1 MKQLLFLLLFNF
13 VNLYSQNTGIV
24 KGTIESNDGFP
35 VSNLIIKQEKNGIS
49 IKTDEK
55 GEFLIPNFPLGI
67 HTLVLEGIKIKK
79 QTKEIIVKENETCFV
94 KFTLN
99 EEINELKEIII
110 KIKES
115 PNKKKETILSGL
127 EIKPFDLPQSLQ
139 IVGNSTLLQQ
149 QAIRLSDVLKNVNGV
164 YIGSSR
170 GGAQESLWSRG
181 YDMTAN
187 NVFKNGF
194 RTNSGSM
201 PEVATL
207 EKVEVLKGNSALL
220 FGNVTP
226 GGIVNLVTKKPLFK
240 NGGELSYQMGSYSFN
255 KPTIDLYG
263 PISKKVAYRMISTYE
278 KANSFRDIVSR
289 ERFYINPSLL
299 LKSDQSEFILQGD
312 YLKDNWTP
320 DFGTGSIG
328 TTIADIPRNTYLGA
342 TWSNGQTYQSSFSSQ
357 FKHKFNENWKLNIN
371 NAFQNFER
379 SWKGTER
386 IQPIQNGD
394 WNRPLGQYK
403 INEQLITNQ
412 INLSGIYKTEKIKHQ
427 LFAGLDL
434 DNSIA
439 DAYTY
444 VFNPFF
450 YDTINIYNLNLYPQN
465 TNIPEATNTKI
476 VKTTTNNFG
485 VYFQDLI
492 SIQEKIKI
500 LAGIRWSWQEA
511 QAENNNLISNSI
523 TTDDKRL
530 SSAFS
535 PKIGIVYQPNNNTS
549 IFSSYSN
556 SFSPN
561 IGVTIYNETLK
572 PSIIDQYEIGIK
584 KDYFKGLLS
593 TNFTLY
599 KIVNSNLAQT
609 AELNLNGTPNTNSN
623 IKTLNGE
630 TTSQGLEIDISSS
643 PIEGLLILAGYSYND
658 MKFTKSNGAFG
669 SFVEGER
676 LTRTPSNTA
685 NLSAFYTINKGK
697 LSGISLGIIGNYIG
711 DRLGGWNNTYGQ
723 TISDRRIPINGYS
736 TFDLSLGYKW
746 RSFSIL
752 SKVANIANVLNYTV
766 HENYSMNPIA
776 PRQIITTINYKF

>member
-1 MKQLLFLLLFNF
+1 MNKLLFLLLFTF
-13 VNLYSQNTGIV
+13 INLQAQNTGIV
-24 KGTIESNDGFP
+24 NGKIESTDGFP
-35 VSNLIIKQEKNGIS
+35 VSNLTIKQEKKGIS

-67 HTLVLEGIKIKK
+67 HTLVLEGEKIKK
-79 QTKEIIVKENETCFV
+79 QTKEIVVKENETYFV

-110 KIKES
+110 KIKDS
-115 PNKKKETILSGL
+115 PNKKKETIISGL
-127 EIKPFDLPQSLQ
+127 EIKSFDLPQSIQ

-149 QAIRLSDVLKNVNGV
+149 QTIRLSEVLKNVNGV

-181 YDMTAN
+181 YDMTAT

-194 RTNSGSM
+194 RTNSGAM

-207 EKVEVLKGNSALL
+207 EKVEVLKGGSALL

-240 NGGELSYQMGSYSFN
+240 NGGEISYQIGSYAFN
-255 KPTIDLYG
+255 KPSLDLYG
-263 PISKKVAYRMISTYE
+263 PISKKLAYRMISTYE
-278 KANSFRDIVSR
+278 KANSFRDIVTR
-289 ERFYINPSLL
+289 DRFYINPSLL
-299 LKSDQSEFILQGD
+299 LKSENSEFIVQGD
-312 YLKDNWTP
+312 YLKDYWTP

-357 FKHKFNENWKLNIN
+357 FKHKFNSNWKLNIN
-371 NAFQNFER
+371 SAFQNFER

-386 IQPIQNGD
+386 IQPLENGD

-403 INEQLITNQ
+403 IKEQLIANQ
-412 INLSGIYKTEKIKHQ
+412 INFSGTYKTEKIKHQ
-427 LFAGLDL
+427 LFTGLDI

-465 TNIPEATNTKI
+465 TFIPEATNTRI
-476 VKTTTNNFG
+476 VQTTTNNFG
-485 VYFQDLI
+485 IYFQDLI
-492 SIQEKIKI
+492 SIKEKIKI

-523 TTDDKRL
+523 TTDEKRI
-530 SSAFS
+530 SSALS
-535 PKIGIVYQPNNNTS
+535 PKIGIVYQPTNNTS
-549 IFSSYSN
+549 IFTSYSN

-561 IGVTIYNETLK
+561 AGVTINNETLK

-584 KDYFKGLLS
+584 KDFFKGLLS
-593 TNFTLY
+593 TNITFYT
-599 KIVNSNLAQT
+599 IINNNLAQT
-609 AELNLNGTPNTNSN
+609 AELNLDGTPNTNSN

-630 TTSQGLEIDISSS
+630 TTSKGLEIDISSS
-643 PIEGLLILAGYSYND
+643 PIEGLTILAGYSYND

-676 LTRTPSNTA
+676 LTRTPYNTA
-685 NLSAFYTINKGK
+685 NFSAFYTINYGK
-697 LSGISLGIIGNYIG
+697 LSGISLGVIGNFIG
-711 DRLGGWNNTYGQ
+711 NSLGGWNNTYGQ
-723 TISDRRIPINGYS
+723 TMPNRLIPINGYA

-746 RSFSIL
+746 KSISIL
-752 SKVANIANVLNYTV
+752 SKLSNIGNVLNYTV

-776 PRQIITTINYKF
+776 PRQIMTTINYKF

>member
-1 MKQLLFLLLFNF
+1 MNKLLFLLLFSFINF
-13 VNLYSQNTGIV
+13 YGQNTGIV
-24 KGTIESNDGFP
+24 KGKIESTDGFP
-35 VSNLIIKQEKNGIS
+35 VSNLMIKQEKSGIS
-49 IKTDEK
+49 IKTDEN
-55 GEFLIPNFPLGI
+55 GEFSIPNFPLGI
-67 HTLVLEGIKIKK
+67 NTIVLEGVKIKK
-79 QTKEIIVKENETCFV
+79 QTKEIIVRENETCFV

-99 EEINELKEIII
+99 EGINELKEVII
-110 KIKES
+110 KIKNS
-115 PNKKKETILSGL
+115 PNKKKEIILSGL

-139 IVGNSTLLQQ
+139 IVGNLTLFQQ
-149 QAIRLSDVLKNVNGV
+149 QTIRLSDVLKNVNGV

-181 YDMTAN
+181 YDMTTN
-187 NVFKNGF
+187 NLFKNGF

-207 EKVEVLKGNSALL
+207 EKVEVLKGGSALL

-240 NGGELSYQMGSYSFN
+240 NGGEISYQIGSYSFN

-263 PISKKVAYRMISTYE
+263 PFSKKVAYRLITTYE
-278 KANSFRDIVSR
+278 KANSFRDIVTR

-328 TTIADIPRNTYLGA
+328 RTIADIPRNTYLGA
-342 TWSNGQTYQSSFSSQ
+342 TWSKGQTLQSSFSGQ
-357 FKHKFNENWKLNIN
+357 FKYKFNENWKLNIN
-371 NAFQNFER
+371 SAFQNFER
-379 SWKGTER
+379 SWQGTER
-386 IQPIQNGD
+386 IQPIQNGN

-403 INEQLITNQ
+403 ITEQLITNQ
-412 INLSGIYKTEKIKHQ
+412 INLSGTYKTEKIKHQ
-427 LFAGLDL
+427 LFTGLDF
-434 DNSIA
+434 DNSLA
-439 DAYTY
+439 DAYTF
-444 VFNPFF
+444 VFNPLF

-465 TNIPEATNTKI
+465 TFIPEAINTKI

-485 VYFQDLI
+485 IYFQDLI

-500 LAGIRWSWQEA
+500 LAGIRWSWLAA

-523 TTDDKRL
+523 TKDNKQI

-535 PKIGIVYQPNNNTS
+535 PKIGIVYQPTNNTS
-549 IFSSYSN
+549 IFTSYSN
-556 SFSPN
+556 SFTPN
-561 IGVTIYNETLK
+561 TGVTIYNETLK

-584 KDYFKGLLS
+584 KDCFKGLLS
-593 TNFTLY
+593 TNITFYT
-599 KIVNSNLAQT
+599 IINTNLAQT
-609 AELNLNGTPNTNSN
+609 AELNLDGTPNTNSN

-630 TTSQGLEIDISSS
+630 TTSKGLEIDISSS
-643 PIEGLLILAGYSYND
+643 PIQGLTIFAGYSYNE

-669 SFVEGER
+669 SFIEGER

-685 NLSAFYTINKGK
+685 NFSAFYTINNGK
-697 LSGISLGIIGNYIG
+697 LNGVSFGVIGNYIG
-711 DRLGGWNNTYGQ
+711 ERLGGWNNTYGQ
-723 TISDRRIPINGYS
+723 TMSDRRIPINGFS

-746 RSFSIL
+746 NSFSIL
-752 SKVANIANVLNYTV
+752 SKLSNIGNVLNYTV

-776 PRQIITTINYKF
+776 PRQIMTTINYKF

>member
-1 MKQLLFLLLFNF
+1 MNKLLFLLLFSYINTF
-13 VNLYSQNTGIV
+13 GQNTGIV
-24 KGTIESNDGFP
+24 KGKIESTDGFP
-35 VSNLIIKQEKNGIS
+35 VSNLTIKQEKKGIS

-55 GEFLIPNFPLGI
+55 GEFIIPNFPLGI
-67 HTLVLEGIKIKK
+67 HTLVLEGEKIKK
-79 QTKEIIVKENETCFV
+79 QTKEIVVKENETYFV

-110 KIKES
+110 KIKDS

-127 EIKPFDLPQSLQ
+127 EIKSFDLPQSLQ

-149 QAIRLSDVLKNVNGV
+149 QTIRLSEVLKNVNGV

-170 GGAQESLWSRG
+170 GGAQEAIWSRG
-181 YDMTAN
+181 YDMTAT

-194 RTNSGSM
+194 RTNGGAM

-207 EKVEVLKGNSALL
+207 EKVEVLKGGSALL

-240 NGGELSYQMGSYSFN
+240 NGGEISYQIGSYAFN
-255 KPTIDLYG
+255 KPSLDLYG
-263 PISKKVAYRMISTYE
+263 PISKKLAYRMISTFE
-278 KANSFRDIVSR
+278 KANSFRDIVTR
-289 ERFYINPSLL
+289 DRFYINPSLL
-299 LKSDQSEFILQGD
+299 LKSENSEFIVQGD
-312 YLKDNWTP
+312 YLKDYWTP

-342 TWSNGQTYQSSFSSQ
+342 TWSNGQTYQSSLSSQ
-357 FKHKFNENWKLNIN
+357 FKHKFNSNWKLNIN
-371 NAFQNFER
+371 SAFQNFER

-386 IQPIQNGD
+386 IQPLENGD

-403 INEQLITNQ
+403 IKEQLIANQ
-412 INLSGIYKTEKIKHQ
+412 INFSGTYKTEKIKHQ
-427 LFAGLDL
+427 LFTGLDL

-465 TNIPEATNTKI
+465 TFIPEATNTRI
-476 VKTTTNNFG
+476 VQTTTNNFG
-485 VYFQDLI
+485 IYFQDLI
-492 SIQEKIKI
+492 SIKEKIKI

-523 TTDDKRL
+523 TTDEKRI
-530 SSAFS
+530 SSALS
-535 PKIGIVYQPNNNTS
+535 PKIGIVYQPTNNTS
-549 IFSSYSN
+549 VFTSYSN

-561 IGVTIYNETLK
+561 AGVTINNETLK

-584 KDYFKGLLS
+584 KDCFKGLLS
-593 TNFTLY
+593 TNITFYT
-599 KIVNSNLAQT
+599 IINNNLAQT
-609 AELNLNGTPNTNSN
+609 AELNLDGTPNTNSN

-630 TTSQGLEIDISSS
+630 TTSKGLEIDISSS
-643 PIEGLLILAGYSYND
+643 PIEGLTILAGYSYND

-676 LTRTPSNTA
+676 LTRTPYNTA
-685 NLSAFYTINKGK
+685 NFSAFYTINYGK
-697 LSGISLGIIGNYIG
+697 LSGISLGVIENYIG
-711 DRLGGWNNTYGQ
+711 NSLGGWNNTYGQ
-723 TISDRRIPINGYS
+723 TMPDRLIPINGYA

-746 RSFSIL
+746 KSISIL
-752 SKVANIANVLNYTV
+752 SKLSNIGNVLNYTV

-776 PRQIITTINYKF
+776 PRQIMTTINYKF

>member
-13 VNLYSQNTGIV
+13 INLYGQNTGIV
-24 KGTIESNDGFP
+24 KGKIESTDGFP
-35 VSNLIIKQEKNGIS
+35 VSNLIIKQEKNGIA
-49 IKTDEK
+49 IKTNEK
-55 GEFLIPNFPLGI
+55 GEFTIPNFPFGL
-67 HTLVLEGIKIKK
+67 HTLVLEGEKIKK
-79 QTKEIIVKENETCFV
+79 QTKEILVKENETYFV

-99 EEINELKEIII
+99 EAINELKEIII
-110 KIKES
+110 KIKDS

-139 IVGNSTLLQQ
+139 ILGNSTLLQQ
-149 QAIRLSDVLKNVNGV
+149 QTLRLSDVLKNVNGV

-181 YDMTAN
+181 YDMTTN
-187 NVFKNGF
+187 NLFKNGF
-194 RTNSGSM
+194 RTNAGSM

-207 EKVEVLKGNSALL
+207 EKVEILKGGSALL

-226 GGIVNLVTKKPLFK
+226 GGIVNMVTKKPLFK

-263 PISKKVAYRMISTYE
+263 PFSKKVAYRFITTYE

-299 LKSDQSEFILQGD
+299 LKSVKSEFILQGD

-357 FKHKFNENWKLNIN
+357 FKHQLNENWKLNIN
-371 NAFQNFER
+371 TAFQNFER
-379 SWKGTER
+379 SWQGTER

-394 WNRPLGQYK
+394 WNRPLGKYK
-403 INEQLITNQ
+403 IKEQLITNQ
-412 INLSGIYKTEKIKHQ
+412 INLSGTHKTEKIKHQ
-427 LFAGLDL
+427 LFTGLDL
-434 DNSIA
+434 DNSIS
-439 DAYTY
+439 DVYTF
-444 VFNPFF
+444 VFNPLN
-450 YDTINIYNLNLYPQN
+450 YDIINIYNLDLYPQN
-465 TNIPEATNTKI
+465 TVIPEATNTKI

-485 VYFQDLI
+485 IYFQDLI

-500 LAGIRWSWQEA
+500 LAGVRWSWQEA

-523 TTDDKRL
+523 STDAKRI

-535 PKIGIVYQPNNNTS
+535 PKIGVVYQPCNNTS
-549 IFSSYSN
+549 IFTSYSN
-556 SFSPN
+556 SFTPN
-561 IGVTIYNETLK
+561 TGVTINNETLK
-572 PSIIDQYEIGIK
+572 PSIIDQYEIGFK

-593 TNFTLY
+593 TNLTLY
-599 KIVNSNLAQT
+599 TIINSNLAQT
-609 AELNLNGTPNTNSN
+609 AELNLDGTPNTNSN

-630 TTSQGLEIDISSS
+630 TTSQGLEIDISSN
-643 PIEGLLILAGYSYND
+643 PMEGLTILAGYSYNE

-669 SFVEGER
+669 SFIEGER
-676 LTRTPSNTA
+676 LTRTPTNTA
-685 NLSAFYTINKGK
+685 NFSAFYTFNKGK
-697 LSGISLGIIGNYIG
+697 LNGVSLGVIGNYIG

-723 TISDRRIPINGYS
+723 TIPDRRIPINGFT

-746 RSFSIL
+746 KSVSIL
-752 SKVANIANVLNYTV
+752 SKLSNVSNVLNYTV

-776 PRQIITTINYKF
+776 PRQIMTTINYKF

>member
-1 MKQLLFLLLFNF
+1 MNKLLFLLLFSYINTF
-13 VNLYSQNTGIV
+13 GQNTGIV
-24 KGTIESNDGFP
+24 KGKIESTDGFP
-35 VSNLIIKQEKNGIS
+35 VSNLTIKQEKKGIS

-55 GEFLIPNFPLGI
+55 GEFIIQNFPLGI
-67 HTLVLEGIKIKK
+67 HTLVLEGEKIKK
-79 QTKEIIVKENETCFV
+79 QTKEIVVKENETYFV

-110 KIKES
+110 KIKDS

-127 EIKPFDLPQSLQ
+127 EIKSFDLPQSLQ

-149 QAIRLSDVLKNVNGV
+149 QTIRLSEVLKNVNGV

-170 GGAQESLWSRG
+170 GGAQEAIWSRG
-181 YDMTAN
+181 YDMTAT

-194 RTNSGSM
+194 RTNGGAM

-207 EKVEVLKGNSALL
+207 EKVEVLKGGSALL

-240 NGGELSYQMGSYSFN
+240 NGGEISYQIGSYAFN
-255 KPTIDLYG
+255 KPSLDLYG
-263 PISKKVAYRMISTYE
+263 PISKKLAYRMISTFE
-278 KANSFRDIVSR
+278 KANSFRDIVTR
-289 ERFYINPSLL
+289 DRFYINPSLL
-299 LKSDQSEFILQGD
+299 LKSENSEFIVQGD
-312 YLKDNWTP
+312 YLKDYWTP

-342 TWSNGQTYQSSFSSQ
+342 TWSNGQTYQSSLSSQ
-357 FKHKFNENWKLNIN
+357 FKHKFNSNWKLNIN
-371 NAFQNFER
+371 SAFQNFER

-386 IQPIQNGD
+386 IQPLENGD

-403 INEQLITNQ
+403 IKEQLIANQ
-412 INLSGIYKTEKIKHQ
+412 INFSGTYKTEKIKHQ
-427 LFAGLDL
+427 LFTGLDL

-450 YDTINIYNLNLYPQN
+450 YDTINIYNLNLYTQN
-465 TNIPEATNTKI
+465 TFIPEATNTRI
-476 VKTTTNNFG
+476 VQTTTNNFG
-485 VYFQDLI
+485 IYFQDLI
-492 SIQEKIKI
+492 SIKEKIKI

-523 TTDDKRL
+523 TTDEKRI
-530 SSAFS
+530 SSALS
-535 PKIGIVYQPNNNTS
+535 PKIGIVYQPTNNTS
-549 IFSSYSN
+549 VFTSYSN

-561 IGVTIYNETLK
+561 AGVTINNETLK

-584 KDYFKGLLS
+584 KDCFKGLLS
-593 TNFTLY
+593 TNITFYT
-599 KIVNSNLAQT
+599 IINNNLAQT
-609 AELNLNGTPNTNSN
+609 AELNLDGTPNTNSN

-630 TTSQGLEIDISSS
+630 TTSKGLEIDISSS
-643 PIEGLLILAGYSYND
+643 PIEGLTILAGYSYND

-676 LTRTPSNTA
+676 LTRTPYNTA
-685 NLSAFYTINKGK
+685 NFSAFYTINYGK
-697 LSGISLGIIGNYIG
+697 LSGISLGVIGNYIG
-711 DRLGGWNNTYGQ
+711 NSLGGWNNTYGQ
-723 TISDRRIPINGYS
+723 TMPDRLIPINGYA

-746 RSFSIL
+746 KSISIL
-752 SKVANIANVLNYTV
+752 SKLSNIGNVLNYTV

-776 PRQIITTINYKF
+776 PRQIMTTINYKF

>member
-1 MKQLLFLLLFNF
+1 MKKLLFLLLFNF
-13 VNLYSQNTGIV
+13 INLYGQNIGIV
-24 KGTIESNDGFP
+24 KGVIESNDGFP
-35 VSNLIIKQEKNGIS
+35 VSNLLIKQEKNGIS
-49 IKTDEK
+49 IKTNEK
-55 GEFLIPNFPLGI
+55 GEFSIPNFPLGI
-67 HTLVLEGIKIKK
+67 HTLVLEGVKIKK
-79 QTKEIIVKENETCFV
+79 QTKEIIVRENETCFV

-139 IVGNSTLLQQ
+139 ILGNSTLLQQ
-149 QAIRLSDVLKNVNGV
+149 QTIRLSDVLKNVNGV

-226 GGIVNLVTKKPLFK
+226 GGIVNLVTKKPIFK
-240 NGGELSYQMGSYSFN
+240 NGGEIFYQMGSYSFN
-255 KPTIDLYG
+255 KPTLDLYG
-263 PISKKVAYRMISTYE
+263 PISKKVAYRMITTYE

-328 TTIADIPRNTYLGA
+328 TTISDIPRNTYLGA

-412 INLSGIYKTEKIKHQ
+412 INLSGTYKTEKIKHQ
-427 LFAGLDL
+427 LFTGLDF

-439 DAYTY
+439 DVYTY
-444 VFNPFF
+444 VFNPLF
-450 YDTINIYNLNLYPQN
+450 YDSINIYNLNLYPQN
-465 TNIPEATNTKI
+465 TLIPEAINTKI

-500 LAGIRWSWQEA
+500 LVGIRWSWQEA
-511 QAENNNLISNSI
+511 LAENNNLISNSI
-523 TTDDKRL
+523 TTDDKRI

-535 PKIGIVYQPNNNTS
+535 PKIGIVYQPTNNTS

-561 IGVTIYNETLK
+561 TGVTIYNETLK

-609 AELNLNGTPNTNSN
+609 AELNSNGTPNTNSN

-643 PIEGLLILAGYSYND
+643 PIEGLTILAGYSYND
-658 MKFTKSNGAFG
+658 MRFTKSNGAFG
-669 SFVEGER
+669 SFIEGER
-676 LTRTPSNTA
+676 LTRTPFNTA
-685 NLSAFYTINKGK
+685 NFSAFYNFNNGK

-711 DRLGGWNNTYGQ
+711 ERLGGWNNTYGQ
-723 TISDRRIPINGYS
+723 TLPDRRILINGFT

-746 RSFSIL
+746 KSFSIL
-752 SKVANIANVLNYTV
+752 SKLSNIANVLNYTV

-776 PRQIITTINYKF
+776 PRQIMTTINYKF

>member
-1 MKQLLFLLLFNF
+1 MKQILFLLIFNF
-13 VNLYSQNTGIV
+13 INLYGQNTGTV

-35 VSNLIIKQEKNGIS
+35 VSNLSIKQEKNGIS

-55 GEFLIPNFPLGI
+55 GEFSISNFPLGI

-79 QTKEIIVKENETCFV
+79 QTKEIIVRENETCFV

-127 EIKPFDLPQSLQ
+127 EIKPFDLPQSIQ
-139 IVGNSTLLQQ
+139 ILGNSTLLQQ
-149 QAIRLSDVLKNVNGV
+149 QTIRLSEVLKNVNGV

-226 GGIVNLVTKKPLFK
+226 GGIVNLVTKKPIFK
-240 NGGELSYQMGSYSFN
+240 SGGEISYQMGSYSFN

-263 PISKKVAYRMISTYE
+263 PLSKKLAYRMITTYE

-299 LKSDQSEFILQGD
+299 LKSDQSEFIIQGD

-328 TTIADIPRNTYLGA
+328 TTISDIPRNTYLGA

-412 INLSGIYKTEKIKHQ
+412 INLSGTYKTEKIKHQ
-427 LFAGLDL
+427 LFSGLDF

-439 DAYTY
+439 EVYTF
-444 VFNPFF
+444 VFNPLF
-450 YDTINIYNLNLYPQN
+450 YDTINIYNLNLYPEN
-465 TNIPEATNTKI
+465 TFIPSAINTKI
-476 VKTTTNNFG
+476 VETITNNFG

-511 QAENNNLISNSI
+511 HAENNNLISNSVI
-523 TTDDKRL
+523 TDEKRI

-549 IFSSYSN
+549 IFTSYSN
-556 SFSPN
+556 SFTPN
-561 IGVTIYNETLK
+561 NGITINNETLK

-593 TNFTLY
+593 TNITLY
-599 KIVNSNLAQT
+599 TIINSNLAQT
-609 AELNLNGTPNTNSN
+609 AELNLDGTPNTNSN

-630 TTSQGLEIDISSS
+630 TTSQGLEIDISSN
-643 PIEGLLILAGYSYND
+643 PMQGLTILAGYSYND

-669 SFVEGER
+669 SFIEGER
-676 LTRTPSNTA
+676 LTRTPFNTA
-685 NLSAFYTINKGK
+685 NFSAFYIFNNGK
-697 LSGISLGIIGNYIG
+697 LNGISLGIIGNYIG

-723 TISDRRIPINGYS
+723 TMSDRRIPINGFT

-746 RSFSIL
+746 KSFSIL
-752 SKVANIANVLNYTV
+752 SKLSNIANVLNYTV

-776 PRQIITTINYKF
+776 PRQIMTTINYKF

>member
-1 MKQLLFLLLFNF
+1 MKQILFLLIFNF
-13 VNLYSQNTGIV
+13 INLYGQNTGTV

-35 VSNLIIKQEKNGIS
+35 VSNLSIKQEKNGIS

-55 GEFLIPNFPLGI
+55 GEFSISNFPLGI

-79 QTKEIIVKENETCFV
+79 QTKEIIVRENETCFV

-127 EIKPFDLPQSLQ
+127 EIKPFDLPQSIQ
-139 IVGNSTLLQQ
+139 ILGNSTLLQQ
-149 QAIRLSDVLKNVNGV
+149 QTIRLSEVLKNVNGV

-240 NGGELSYQMGSYSFN
+240 RGGEISYQMGSYSFN
-255 KPTIDLYG
+255 KPIIDLYG
-263 PISKKVAYRMISTYE
+263 PLSKKLAYRMITTYE

-328 TTIADIPRNTYLGA
+328 TTISDIPRNTYLGA

-412 INLSGIYKTEKIKHQ
+412 INLSGTYKTEKIKHQ
-427 LFAGLDL
+427 LFTGLDF
-434 DNSIA
+434 DNSVA

-450 YDTINIYNLNLYPQN
+450 YDTINIYNLNLYAQN
-465 TNIPEATNTKI
+465 TNIPEAINTKI

-511 QAENNNLISNSI
+511 QTENNNLISNSI
-523 TTDDKRL
+523 TTDDKRI

-535 PKIGIVYQPNNNTS
+535 PKIGIVYQPTNNTS

-561 IGVTIYNETLK
+561 TGVTIYNETLK

-609 AELNLNGTPNTNSN
+609 AELNSNGTPNTNSN

-643 PIEGLLILAGYSYND
+643 PIEGLTILAGYSYND
-658 MKFTKSNGAFG
+658 MRFTKSNGAFG
-669 SFVEGER
+669 SFIEGER
-676 LTRTPSNTA
+676 LTRTPFNTA
-685 NLSAFYTINKGK
+685 NFSAFYNFNNGK

-711 DRLGGWNNTYGQ
+711 ERLGGWNNTYGQ
-723 TISDRRIPINGYS
+723 TLPDRRILINGFT

-746 RSFSIL
+746 KSFSIL
-752 SKVANIANVLNYTV
+752 SKLSNIANVLNYTV

-776 PRQIITTINYKF
+776 PRQIMTTINYKF

>member
-1 MKQLLFLLLFNF
+1 MKKYLILLLLNF
-13 VNLYSQNTGIV
+13 LNFYGQNTGIV
-24 KGTIESNDGFP
+24 KGKIESTDGFP

-55 GEFLIPNFPLGI
+55 GEFYIPKFPSGT
-67 HTLVLEGIKIKK
+67 HTLVLEGEKIKK
-79 QTKEIIVKENETCFV
+79 QTKEILIKENETCFV

-99 EEINELKEIII
+99 EGINELEEIII
-110 KIKES
+110 KIKDS

-139 IVGNSTLLQQ
+139 IVGNSTLVQQ
-149 QAIRLSDVLKNVNGV
+149 QTIRLSEVLKNVNGV

-170 GGAQESLWSRG
+170 GGAQEAIWSRG
-181 YDMTAN
+181 YDLTAT

-194 RTNSGSM
+194 RTNGGSM

-207 EKVEVLKGNSALL
+207 EKVEVLKGGAALL
-220 FGNVTP
+220 FGNVAP
-226 GGIVNLVTKKPLFK
+226 GGIVNLVTKKPHFK
-240 NGGELSYQMGSYSFN
+240 NGGEISYQIGSYSFN

-263 PISKKVAYRMISTYE
+263 PFSKNFAYRLISTYE
-278 KANSFRDIVSR
+278 KANSFRDIVTR
-289 ERFYINPSLL
+289 ERFYINPSIV
-299 LKSDQSEFILQGD
+299 LKSKKSEYLLQGD

-328 TTIADIPRNTYLGA
+328 TTIANIPRNTYLGA
-342 TWSNGQTYQSSFSSQ
+342 TWSNGQTNQSSFSSQ
-357 FKHKFNENWKLNIN
+357 FKHKLNENWKLNIN
-371 NAFQNFER
+371 NSFQNFER

-386 IQPIQNGD
+386 IQPIESGD

-403 INEQLITNQ
+403 IKERLIANQ

-427 LFAGLDL
+427 LFTGLDL

-450 YDTINIYNLNLYPQN
+450 YDTINIYNLNIYQQN
-465 TNIPEATNTKI
+465 TFIPEATNTRI
-476 VKTTTNNFG
+476 VQTTTNNFG
-485 VYFQDLI
+485 IYFQDLI
-492 SIQEKIKI
+492 SIKEKIKI

-511 QAENNNLISNSI
+511 QAENNNLISYNI
-523 TTDDKRL
+523 TSDPKRT

-535 PKIGIVYQPNNNTS
+535 PKIGFVYQPTNNTS
-549 IFSSYSN
+549 IFTSYSN
-556 SFSPN
+556 SFTPN
-561 IGVTIYNETLK
+561 SGVTIYNETLK

-584 KDYFKGLLS
+584 KDCFKGLLS
-593 TNFTLY
+593 TNITLY
-599 KIVNSNLAQT
+599 TIINSNLAQT
-609 AELNLNGTPNTNSN
+609 AELNLDGTPNTNSN

-630 TTSQGLEIDISSS
+630 TTSKGFEIDITSS
-643 PIEGLLILAGYSYND
+643 PIKELTILAGYSYNE

-669 SFVEGER
+669 SFVQGER
-676 LTRTPSNTA
+676 LTRTPTNTA
-685 NLSAFYTINKGK
+685 NFSAFYTISNGK
-697 LSGISLGIIGNYIG
+697 LNGISIGVIGNYIG
-711 DRLGGWNNTYGQ
+711 ERLGGWNNTYGQ
-723 TISDRRIPINGYS
+723 TMPDRRIPIDGFS

-746 RSFSIL
+746 KSFSIL
-752 SKVANIANVLNYTV
+752 SKLSNIANVLNYTV

-776 PRQIITTINYKF
+776 PRQIMTTINYKF

>member
-13 VNLYSQNTGIV
+13 ISLYSQNTGIV
-24 KGTIESNDGFP
+24 KGKIESTDGFP
-35 VSNLIIKQEKNGIS
+35 VSNLSIKQEKNGIS

-55 GEFLIPNFPLGI
+55 GEFLISNFPLGI

-79 QTKEIIVKENETCFV
+79 QTKEIIVRENETCFV

-149 QAIRLSDVLKNVNGV
+149 QTIRLSDVLKNVNGV

-312 YLKDNWTP
+312 YLKDNWIP

-328 TTIADIPRNTYLGA
+328 TTIADIPLNTYLGA

-500 LAGIRWSWQEA
+500 LSGIRWSWQEA
-511 QAENNNLISNSI
+511 LAENNNLISNSI

-561 IGVTIYNETLK
+561 TGVTIYNETLK

-593 TNFTLY
+593 TNLTLY

-643 PIEGLLILAGYSYND
+643 PIEGLSILAGYSYND

-697 LSGISLGIIGNYIG
+697 LNGISLGIIGNYIG

-723 TISDRRIPINGYS
+723 TMSDRRIPINGYS

>member
-1 MKQLLFLLLFNF
+1 MKKLLFLLLFNF
-13 VNLYSQNTGIV
+13 INLYGQNTGIV
-24 KGTIESNDGFP
+24 KGKIESTDGFP
-35 VSNLIIKQEKNGIS
+35 VADLIIKQEKKGIM

-55 GEFLIPNFPLGI
+55 GEFMIPNFPLGI
-67 HTLVLEGIKIKK
+67 HTLVLEGEKIKK
-79 QTKEIIVKENETCFV
+79 QTKEILVKENETYFV

-99 EEINELKEIII
+99 EEINELKEVII

-115 PNKKKETILSGL
+115 PNRKKETILSGL
-127 EIKPFDLPQSLQ
+127 EIKPFDLPQSVQ
-139 IVGNSTLLQQ
+139 ILGNSTLLQQ
-149 QAIRLSDVLKNVNGV
+149 QTIRLSEVLKNVNGV
-164 YIGSSR
+164 YVGSSR

-207 EKVEVLKGNSALL
+207 EKVEVLKGGSALL

-226 GGIVNLVTKKPLFK
+226 GGIINLVTKKPIFK
-240 NGGELSYQMGSYSFN
+240 NGGEISYQTGSYSFN

-263 PISKKVAYRMISTYE
+263 PISKKIAYRMISTYE
-278 KANSFRDIVSR
+278 KANSFRDVVTR
-289 ERFYINPSLL
+289 ERFYINPSIL
-299 LKSDQSEFILQGD
+299 LKSIKSEFTLQGD

-328 TTIADIPRNTYLGA
+328 KTIADIPRNTYLGA
-342 TWSNGQTYQSSFSSQ
+342 TWSNGQTFQTNFSSQ
-357 FKHKFNENWKLNIN
+357 FKHKLNSNWKLNIN
-371 NAFQNFER
+371 TAFQNFER

-386 IQPIQNGD
+386 IQPTENGD

-403 INEQLITNQ
+403 IKEQLIANQ
-412 INLSGIYKTEKIKHQ
+412 INFSGTYKTEKIKHQ
-427 LFAGLDL
+427 LFTGLDI

-450 YDTINIYNLNLYPQN
+450 NDTINIYNLNLYPQN
-465 TNIPEATNTKI
+465 TLIPEATNTRI
-476 VKTTTNNFG
+476 VQTTTNNFG
-485 VYFQDLI
+485 IYIQDLI
-492 SIQEKIKI
+492 SIKEKIKI

-523 TTDDKRL
+523 SKDDKRISRAL
-530 SSAFS
+530 S
-535 PKIGIVYQPNNNTS
+535 PKIGIVYQPTNNTS

-556 SFSPN
+556 SFTPN
-561 IGVTIYNETLK
+561 TGVTIYNETLK
-572 PSIIDQYEIGIK
+572 PSIIDQYEIGLK
-584 KDYFKGLLS
+584 KDCFKGLIS
-593 TNFTLY
+593 TNITFYT
-599 KIVNSNLAQT
+599 IINNNLAQT
-609 AELNLNGTPNTNSN
+609 AELNLDGTPNTNSN

-630 TTSQGLEIDISSS
+630 TTSKGLEIDISSS
-643 PIEGLLILAGYSYND
+643 PIEGLTILAGYSYND

-676 LTRTPSNTA
+676 LTRTPYNTA
-685 NLSAFYTINKGK
+685 NFSAFYTINYGK
-697 LSGISLGIIGNYIG
+697 LSGISIGVIGNYIG
-711 DRLGGWNNTYGQ
+711 ERLGGWNNTYGQ
-723 TISDRRIPINGYS
+723 TMPDRLIPINGYA

-746 RSFSIL
+746 KSFSIL
-752 SKVANIANVLNYTV
+752 SKLSNVGNVLNYTV

-776 PRQIITTINYKF
+776 PRQIMTTINYKF

>member
-127 EIKPFDLPQSLQ
+127 EIKPFDLPQSIQ

-149 QAIRLSDVLKNVNGV
+149 QTIRLSDVLKNVNGV

-299 LKSDQSEFILQGD
+299 LKSDQSEFILQCD

-523 TTDDKRL
+523 ITDDKRL

-561 IGVTIYNETLK
+561 TGVTIYNETLK

-609 AELNLNGTPNTNSN
+609 AELNSNGTPNTNSN
-623 IKTLNGE
+623 IKTINGE

-643 PIEGLLILAGYSYND
+643 PIEGLSILAGYSYND

-723 TISDRRIPINGYS
+723 TTSDRRIPINGYS

>member
-13 VNLYSQNTGIV
+13 ISLFGQNTGIV
-24 KGTIESNDGFP
+24 KGKIESTDGFP

-55 GEFLIPNFPLGI
+55 GEFLIPDFPLGI

-149 QAIRLSDVLKNVNGV
+149 QTIRLSDVLKNVNGV

-561 IGVTIYNETLK
+561 TGVTIYNETLK

-643 PIEGLLILAGYSYND
+643 PIEGLSILAGYSYND

-697 LSGISLGIIGNYIG
+697 LNGISLGIIGNYIG

-776 PRQIITTINYKF
+776 PRQIMTTINYKF

>member
-1 MKQLLFLLLFNF
+1 MRNLLFLLLFNF
-13 VNLYSQNTGIV
+13 IHLYGQNTGIV
-24 KGTIESNDGFP
+24 KGKIESTDGFP

-49 IKTDEK
+49 IKTDAK
-55 GEFLIPNFPLGI
+55 GEFSIPNFPLGI
-67 HTLVLEGIKIKK
+67 HTLVLEGDKIKK
-79 QTKEIIVKENETCFV
+79 QTKEILVKENETCFV

-110 KIKES
+110 KIKDS
-115 PNKKKETILSGL
+115 PNKKRETLFSGL

-139 IVGNSTLLQQ
+139 IVGNSTLVQQ
-149 QAIRLSDVLKNVNGV
+149 QTIRLSEVLKNVNGV

-194 RTNSGSM
+194 RTNGGAM

-220 FGNVTP
+220 FGNITP
-226 GGIVNLVTKKPLFK
+226 GGIINLVTKKPLFK
-240 NGGELSYQMGSYSFN
+240 NGGEISYQMGSYSFN
-255 KPTIDLYG
+255 KPTLDFYG
-263 PISKKVAYRMISTYE
+263 SFSKKVAYRLITTYE
-278 KANSFRDIVSR
+278 KANSFRDIVTR

-299 LKSDQSEFILQGD
+299 LKSDKSEFILQGD

-328 TTIADIPRNTYLGA
+328 TTIANIPRNTYLGA
-342 TWSNGQTYQSSFSSQ
+342 TWSNGQTFQSSFSSQ
-357 FKHKFNENWKLNIN
+357 FKHKFNANWKLNIN
-371 NAFQNFER
+371 SAFQNFER
-379 SWKGTER
+379 SWQGTER
-386 IQPIQNGD
+386 IQPLENGD
-394 WNRPLGQYK
+394 WKRPLGKYK
-403 INEQLITNQ
+403 IKEQIISNQ
-412 INLSGIYKTEKIKHQ
+412 INFSGTYKTEKIKHQ
-427 LFAGLDL
+427 LFTGLDF

-439 DAYTY
+439 DVYTF
-444 VFNPFF
+444 VFNPLF

-465 TNIPEATNTKI
+465 TFIPEATNTKI
-476 VKTTTNNFG
+476 VKTTTKNFG

-500 LAGIRWSWQEA
+500 LAGLRWSWQEA
-511 QAENNNLISNSI
+511 QAENNNLISNST
-523 TTDDKRL
+523 TTDAKTI

-535 PKIGIVYQPNNNTS
+535 PKIGFVYQPNNNTS
-549 IFSSYSN
+549 IFTSYSN
-556 SFSPN
+556 SFTPN
-561 IGVTIYNETLK
+561 TGVTIYNETLK

-593 TNFTLY
+593 TNITLY
-599 KIVNSNLAQT
+599 TIINSNLAQT
-609 AELNLNGTPNTNSN
+609 AELNLNGTPNTNSS

-630 TTSQGLEIDISSS
+630 TTSKGLEIDISSS
-643 PIEGLLILAGYSYND
+643 PIEGLTIMAGYSYND

-669 SFVEGER
+669 SFIEGER
-676 LTRTPSNTA
+676 LTRTPYNTA
-685 NLSAFYTINKGK
+685 NLSAFYTINAGK
-697 LSGISLGIIGNYIG
+697 LNGISFGIIGNYIG
-711 DRLGGWNNTYGQ
+711 ERLGGWNNTYGQ
-723 TISDRRIPINGYS
+723 TIPDRRIPINGFT

-746 RSFSIL
+746 KSISIL
-752 SKVANIANVLNYTV
+752 SKLSNIANVLNYTV

-776 PRQIITTINYKF
+776 PRQIMTTINYKF

>member
-1 MKQLLFLLLFNF
+1 MKQLLFLLLFNLI
-13 VNLYSQNTGIV
+13 NLYGQNTGIV
-24 KGTIESNDGFP
+24 KGKIESTDGFP

-55 GEFLIPNFPLGI
+55 GEFYISNFPVGI
-67 HTLVLEGIKIKK
+67 HTLVLEGAKIKK
-79 QTKEIIVKENETCFV
+79 QAKEIVVKKNETCFV
-94 KFTLN
+94 KFTLS
-99 EEINELKEIII
+99 EEINELNEIII

-127 EIKPFDLPQSLQ
+127 EIKPFDLPQSIQ

-149 QAIRLSDVLKNVNGV
+149 QTIRLSDVLKNVNGV

-170 GGAQESLWSRG
+170 GGAQESSWSRG
-181 YDMTAN
+181 YDMTSN
-187 NVFKNGF
+187 NLFKNGF

-207 EKVEVLKGNSALL
+207 EKVEVLKGGSALL

-226 GGIVNLVTKKPLFK
+226 GGIVNMVTKKPQFK
-240 NGGELSYQMGSYSFN
+240 NGGQISYQMGSYSFN

-263 PISKKVAYRMISTYE
+263 PFSKKLAYRMISTYE
-278 KANSFRDIVSR
+278 KANSFRDLVNR

-299 LKSDQSEFILQGD
+299 LKNGQSEFILQGD

-328 TTIADIPRNTYLGA
+328 KTIADVPRNTYLGA

-357 FKHKFNENWKLNIN
+357 FKHPINTNWKLNIN
-371 NAFQNFER
+371 TAFQNFER

-386 IQPIQNGD
+386 IQPIENGD

-403 INEQLITNQ
+403 IKEQLISNQ
-412 INLSGIYKTEKIKHQ
+412 INLSGTYKTEKIKHQ
-427 LFAGLDL
+427 LFTGLDV

-444 VFNPFF
+444 VFNPLI
-450 YDTINIYNLNLYPQN
+450 YDTINIYDLNLYPQN
-465 TNIPEATNTKI
+465 SFIPEATNTRI
-476 VKTTTNNFG
+476 VQTTTNNFG

-492 SIQEKIKI
+492 SIKEKIKI

-511 QAENNNLISNSI
+511 QAENNNLISNNI
-523 TTDDKRL
+523 TTDEKRI
-530 SSAFS
+530 SSALS
-535 PKIGIVYQPNNNTS
+535 PKIGIVYQPTNHTS
-549 IFSSYSN
+549 IFTSYSN
-556 SFSPN
+556 SFTPN
-561 IGVTIYNETLK
+561 TGVTIYNETLK
-572 PSIIDQYEIGIK
+572 PSIIDQFEIGLK
-584 KDYFKGLLS
+584 KDCFKGLLS
-593 TNFTLY
+593 TNITLY
-599 KIVNSNLAQT
+599 TIINNNLAQT
-609 AELNLNGTPNTNSN
+609 AELNSDGTLNTNSN

-630 TTSQGLEIDISSS
+630 TISNGLEIDISSN
-643 PIEGLLILAGYSYND
+643 PIEGLTILAGYSYND

-676 LTRTPSNTA
+676 LTRTPYNTA
-685 NLSAFYTINKGK
+685 NFSAFYTINYGK
-697 LSGISLGIIGNYIG
+697 LNGISLGIVGNYIG

-723 TISDRRIPINGYS
+723 TIPDRRIPIKGY
-736 TFDLSLGYKW
+736 TALDLSIGYKW
-746 RSFSIL
+746 KSISIL
-752 SKVANIANVLNYTV
+752 CKLSNIGNVLNYTV

-776 PRQIITTINYKF
+776 PRQIMSTINYKF